1 MKKTLLILFALLCFN
16 SLLKAQDFPYGA
28 ISDEE
33 MDMKSYPKDTSAH
46 AVVLRE
52 HGQASIEVVTGERI
66 KLVFEYHVKI
76 KIFDNKGFDSGT
88 VELPVYNYNED
99 ADSYETIEELTGVT
113 YYTDNNGATQKA
125 ELEKSKVYAEKENK
139 NVMVYKFA
147 MPAMKNGCVIEYR
160 YRMFSPYLENFHPWQ
175 FQDFIPK
182 INSEYEVHIPAYWRY
197 NVSLK
202 GGLKLTKNTSSVE
215 RNCFSVDGGGSGDG
229 RVSTSVDCSKL
240 IFGMSDVPAFVK
252 EDYMTSARDFFSTI
266 NFELAEETNPY
277 TFVKVNVNKEWKDV
291 DLGLKKYLYF
301 GSQLKKTALFKDR
314 LVPVTIGKTDDLEK
328 AKAIYSYV
336 KQLFK
341 YNGRRGKYSDE
352 GIATAIDKHAGNDAD
367 INFSLINA
375 LNAAGFNAKAVLIS
389 TREHGKVNSLYPVV
403 NDFDYLIARVDIN
416 NQTYLLDAT
425 DPLLPFGML
434 PMRCLNGRGRVF
446 SMDGPSEWMDL
457 NLPQK
462 EKSTRTLD
470 FTLSEDGKLKGT
482 AIIYSTGYD
491 AYEKR
496 SAIKKFNSTADYI
509 EEFKSKTPKIKVLKA
524 EIIDVD
530 SLDKPLIEKYDLEID
545 LFNKATGAN
554 DLAFNPFFW
563 NKIDVNPFKLA
574 ERTYPV
580 DMGMP
585 SDERLTLTI
594 HLPEQYTVAT
604 PPPVTGIAMPGNGGK
619 FITNYE
625 PGDHSFTFSHII
637 QFNKPVYDV
646 NEYPY
651 LKEFYN
657 KIIQSEKAEILF
669 KKKP

>member
-1 MKKTLLILFALLCFN
+1 MRTFLILV
-16 SLLKAQDFPYGA
+16 SLSCLVQLATAQDFPYGQ
-28 ISDEE
+28 ISDQE
-33 MDMKSYPKDTSAH
+33 MEMKSYSKDTSAH

-52 HGQASIEVVTGERI
+52 YGKGSIEVVTGEDIR
-66 KLVFEYHVKI
+66 LVFEYHVKI
-76 KIFDNKGFDSGT
+76 KIFDAKGLGNGE
-88 VELPVYNYNED
+88 VELPVYNFNEE
-99 ADSYETIEELTGVT
+99 AESYETIEELTGVT

-125 ELEKSKVYAEKENK
+125 ELEKTKVYSERENK
-139 NVMVYKFA
+139 NEVVYKFV
-147 MPAMKNGCVIEYR
+147 MPSMKNGCVIEYR
-160 YRMFSPYLENFHPWQ
+160 YRMFSPYFDSFHHWQ

-182 INSEYEVHIPAYWRY
+182 IYSEYEVHIPAYWRY

-202 GGLKLTKNTSSVE
+202 GGLKLTKNTTTIE
-215 RNCFSVDGGGSGDG
+215 QNCFSVNGGGHGDAIG
-229 RVSTSVDCSKL
+229 TSSTDCSKL
-240 IFGMSDVPAFVK
+240 VFGMSDVPAFEK
-252 EDYMTSARDFFSTI
+252 EDYMTSPMDFLSTI
-266 NFELAEETNPY
+266 NFQLVEYTSPY
-277 TFVKVNVNKEWKDV
+277 RDVKQKVTKEWKDV
-291 DLGLKKYLYF
+291 DFSLKKYLFF

-314 LVPVTIGKTDDLEK
+314 IVPVIIGKTDDLEK
-328 AKAIYSYV
+328 AEAVYTYI

-341 YNGRRGKYSDE
+341 YNGRTGKYSDN
-352 GIATAIDKHAGNDAD
+352 GISSAIDKHTGNDAD

-375 LNAAGFNAKAVLIS
+375 LNAAGLNAKPVLLS
-389 TREHGKVNSLYPVV
+389 TRDHGKVNSLYPVIT
-403 NDFDYLIARVDIN
+403 DFNYVIARVDIN
-416 NQTYLLDAT
+416 NQIYLLDAT

-446 SMDGPSEWMDL
+446 NLDGPSDWMEL

-470 FTLSEDGKLKGT
+470 FTLGEDGKLKGT

-496 SAIKKFNSTADYI
+496 SAIKKFNSTN
-509 EEFKSKTPKIKVLKA
+509 EFVEDFGNKSSKVKVIKA
-524 EIIDVD
+524 EILNTD

-545 LFNKATGAN
+545 LADKATSGN
-554 DLAFNPFFW
+554 DLSFNPFFGD
-563 NKIDVNPFKLA
+563 KIDVNPFKLS

-594 HLPEQYTVAT
+594 HLPEKYSVET
-604 PPPVTGIAMPGNGGK
+604 PLPATGIAMPDNGGK

-637 QFNKPVYDV
+637 QLNKAVYDV

-657 KIIQSEKAEILF
+657 KIIQSEKADIVF
-669 KKKP
+669 KRKL